1 MPTWPVPRQHLQLR
15 GILSDICWR
24 MLATKKINTIVIE
37 VWVCLKYTDSPT
49 KIQPLRG
56 RQEEDRVI
64 SENIRIKRNLSF
76 VTI

>member
-15 GILSDICWR
+15 GTLRDIYWR
-24 MLATKKINTIVIE
+24 MLAMKKINTIEIE
-37 VWVCLKYTDSPT
+37 VWVCLKYMGSRT

-64 SENIRIKRNLSF
+64 SEKMEIKKVFF
-76 VTI
+76 VAI